1 MRNVESRLE
10 LALLGLILLNVFAV
24 ILDSLPGLTTTAQL
38 ALDRF
43 EAFSVVVFSI
53 EYVTRIA
60 LATRQVGHSHPIL
73 GRIRYALRPMMLLD
87 LVVLLPVW
95 LPFVTDV
102 DLRTLRVLRM
112 FRVFRVLK
120 LGRYSSSMQVLGL
133 AIRSRRGELL
143 VAVFT
148 VTMMLLLAS
157 SLMYSIENEAQPDKF
172 SSIPAAMWWAI
183 ATFTT
188 VGYGD
193 VTPITPLGKLL
204 GGISAMLGIGLF
216 ALPAGILASAFSES
230 LKRHRSEHH
239 QTDSEGDPTRTT
251 CPHCGGALEH
261 ATERE
266 QSDST

>member
-10 LALLGLILLNVFAV
+10 VALLGLILLNVFAV
-24 ILDSLPGLTTTAQL
+24 IFDSMPGHTADVQL

-43 EAFSVVVFSI
+43 ETFSVVVFSI
-53 EYVTRIA
+53 EYLARI
-60 LATRQVGHSHPIL
+60 LFATREAGYAQPIL

-87 LVVLLPVW
+87 LLVLLPVW
-95 LPFVTDV
+95 LPFVANV

-133 AIRSRRGELL
+133 AVRSRRGELL

-148 VTMMLLLAS
+148 VTMMLLVAS

-204 GGISAMLGIGLF
+204 GGLSAMLGIGLF

-230 LKRHRSEHH
+230 LKRHRSE
-239 QTDSEGDPTRTT
+239 TVPSGSASDSLRAT
-251 CPHCGGALEH
+251 CPHCGGALDHDAPRNESG
-261 ATERE
+261 AT
-266 QSDST
+266 